1 MDAASHNPYARSPNP
16 STRSYDSSSVSSA
29 TSPKPSLHYVG
40 GLMNTSTRPSVAAPP
55 QPIGIP
61 SLPPLHQTSFQPY
74 APVTASSMM
83 GRDSLPSNESVASTP
98 GPSNA
103 QLPLGPSSQAQKRA
117 YRQRRKDPSCDACRE
132 RKVKCDATETTSC
145 SECSSRNVK
154 CQFTKE
160 TNRRMSSIKQVQDLE
175 KQLDKIRRENSTL
188 RRMLQDRDGGHGG
201 MDLDAEGGET
211 QSLQAQIPEIG
222 TIPKPKKRPPPMP
235 ELGRTRPT
243 ILASSKGV
251 FKTPAHYRSSQSPR
265 ATFFDPPRPEL
276 PQRKVADQI
285 MNAYYASVHT
295 IFPMIHWPTFQQ
307 SVDELYR
314 PGGLQAAKPC
324 LLSCFFTVLAVGSL
338 FSPDAHRSNLACELA
353 DAARKVMDP
362 WTNEY
367 ELDHVRTLALMAMM
381 LYEMNLK
388 SVAWTWVGS
397 AVRMAQ
403 DMGLHADLGSWTMLE
418 GEMRRRVW
426 WTVYV
431 LEQSMS
437 VEIGRR
443 TMIDDSDCD
452 VPLPAAVDD
461 HHIHTNEIRVP
472 QGQDPLTHTFIPV
485 INVVRSYPALGK
497 ALGAPTLT
505 STNLSA
511 FDQHFASCLRAFP
524 APCDLANQN
533 VALSPHYLNPLAYL
547 FSARMLLHRHNLSPM
562 SPPEARRAAIE
573 MCTLTGIDTAAS
585 VARTP
590 PTLHDTASAI
600 LTVHLFRCALFLSF
614 TGYLDEAIICTRALT
629 AISSRRDVAIPCGRY
644 MAMFLSRLTTKR
656 SEYADYL
663 IRSTTSPVSQHRHS
677 PYSQPHPP
685 PPRPDPNQLRELLLR
700 DEELLVL
707 VGADLQADTNVAWV
721 WEPSGDHPGT
731 SPMATAASGPAGR
744 SAAGPAST
752 PGGRSSLFSLEYRV
766 GLTEDESRDWGGWER
781 VDAMIRALGEAPQPL
796 QQVAAP
802 TPAGPVLHQPISGGT
817 LPPLQAWQPPPPP
830 PGHQTVLPPVK
841 VEHGAVAS
849 RSRLSPPSAAA
860 GPPGE
865 GSSVTGSP
873 SVGSAKSKSQSR
885 ISIANII

>member
-61 SLPPLHQTSFQPY
+61 SLPPLHQTTSFQPY
-74 APVTASSMM
+74 TPATTSSSMM

-103 QLPLGPSSQAQKRA
+103 QLPLGASSQAQKRA

-145 SECSSRNVK
+145 SECSSRSVK

-175 KQLDKIRRENSTL
+175 KQLEKIRRENSTL
-188 RRMLQDRDGGHGG
+188 RRMLQDRDGAPGG
-201 MDLDAEGGET
+201 MDLDAEGGEAP
-211 QSLQAQIPEIG
+211 SLQAQIPEIG

-243 ILASSKGV
+243 ILASSKGI

-276 PQRKVADQI
+276 PQRKATDQI
-285 MNAYYASVHT
+285 LNAYYASIHT
-295 IFPMIHWPTFQQ
+295 TFPMIHWPTFQQ

-314 PGGLQAAKPC
+314 PGGLQAAKPSF
-324 LLSCFFTVLAVGSL
+324 LSCFFTVLTVGSL

-353 DAARKVMDP
+353 DAARKVIDP

-485 INVVRSYPALGK
+485 INVVRAYSALGK
-497 ALGAPTLT
+497 ALGATTLT
-505 STNLSA
+505 SAQLST

-547 FSARMLLHRHNLSPM
+547 YSARMLLHRHNLSPLC
-562 SPPEARRAAIE
+562 PPEARRTAIE

-614 TGYLDEAIICTRALT
+614 TGYLDEAVICTRALT

-644 MAMFLSRLTTKR
+644 MAMFLSKLTAKR

-663 IRSTTSPVSQHRHS
+663 VRSTTSPGPQHHHHHHS
-677 PYSQPHPP
+677 PYSQP

-707 VGADLQADTNVAWV
+707 VGADLQADANVAWV
-721 WEPSGDHPGT
+721 WEPSGDPDA
-731 SPMATAASGPAGR
+731 SPMATAASGFAAR
-744 SAAGPAST
+744 SAAGTASA
-752 PGGRSSLFSLEYRV
+752 PGGRSTLFSLEYRV

-781 VDAMIRALGEAPQPL
+781 VDAMIRALGDAPQPL
-796 QQVAAP
+796 
-802 TPAGPVLHQPISGGT
+802 HQPHPAMAAGT
-817 LPPLQAWQPPPPP
+817 LPPLQAWQPQPPPPPP

-841 VEHGAVAS
+841 VEHAALPPRAG
-849 RSRLSPPSAAA
+849 LSPASAAA
-860 GPPGE
+860 GPAGE
-865 GSSVTGSP
+865 GSVTGSP